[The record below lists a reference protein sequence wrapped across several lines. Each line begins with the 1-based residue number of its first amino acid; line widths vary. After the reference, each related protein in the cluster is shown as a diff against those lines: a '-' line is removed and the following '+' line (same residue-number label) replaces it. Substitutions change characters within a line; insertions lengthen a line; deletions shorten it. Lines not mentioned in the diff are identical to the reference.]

1 MKRKWNR
8 KKKMEC
14 YKIWLKDGICAVTSI
29 GVEILIYI
37 HIFIFLNR
45 KLFLEGVQQSG
56 LFINQTNKGN
66 IVV

>member
-8 KKKMEC
+8 KKNGC
-14 YKIWLKDGICAVTSI
+14 YKIWLKDGICAVSSI

-66 IVV
+66 IAV

>member
-8 KKKMEC
+8 KKILDATK
-14 YKIWLKDGICAVTSI
+14 WLKDGICVVTSI
-29 GVEILIYI
+29 GIETLIYI